1 MAAHERRTSNLHT
14 SVLGGF
20 LALMFLCVIQAN
32 AKLNV
37 DSEGNIQFD
46 PLPDLG
52 EFKAD
57 ADGYKSDGSRPGMLG
72 DMARGWV
79 DFVQPSGFPTGK
91 K

>member
-1 MAAHERRTSNLHT
+1 MMAD
-14 SVLGGF
+14 
-20 LALMFLCVIQAN
+20 

-37 DSEGNIQFD
+37 DDVGNIQFD

-57 ADGYKSDGSRPGMLG
+57 ADGYKSDGSRPGILG

-79 DFVQPSGFPTGK
+79 DFVQPNGFPTGK
-91 K
+91 CGEKILVMWSSNSMSWKSELLILRCS